1 VRQLYKVVARGR
13 QKLAPVLIKKWFS
26 LQSEDGSTM
35 NVTAL
40 FLEGRLRHLWIEK
53 NQDVKVYSDEQAE
66 RKYAELFPDE
76 A

>member
-1 VRQLYKVVARGR
+1 VVARGR
-13 QKLAPVLIKKWFS
+13 QKVAPVLVMKWFS
-26 LQSEDGSTM
+26 LQSDDGSTM

-40 FLEGRLRHLWIEK
+40 FLEGRLRLLWIEK
-53 NQDVKVYSDEQAE
+53 GQEVKTYTDEEAE

>member
-1 VRQLYKVVARGR
+1 MTYKIVARGR
-13 QKLAPVLIKKWFS
+13 QKVAPVLVKKWFS

-40 FLEGRLRHLWIEK
+40 FLEGRLRLLWIEK
-53 NQDVKVYSDEQAE
+53 GHEVKTYTDEDAE

>member
-1 VRQLYKVVARGR
+1 MTYKLVARGR
-13 QKLAPVLIKKWFS
+13 QKVAPVLVKKWFS

-40 FLEGRLRHLWIEK
+40 FLEGRLRLLWIEK
-53 NQDVKVYSDEQAE
+53 GQEVKTYTDEEAE